1 MKSNRLRHIVVN
13 ETNYDALSRLGT
25 FGQSFN
31 DVLTQLLTEK
41 KLNQQTGLLVRDPV
55 VQPAVDLL
63 ATQESES
70 RRE

>member
-1 MKSNRLRHIVVN
+1 MNSKRLRHIVIN
-13 ETNYDALSRLGT
+13 EANYDALSRLGT

-41 KLNQQTGLLVRDPV
+41 KINQQTGFPVRDPV
-55 VQPAVDLL
+55 IQPVVDLL